1 MYQAVIANLV
11 TIGWAMLIFLAA
23 YLANVTFSLWYNI
36 KLQKEQFSREKLI
49 TSGLKILTFVV
60 GLTLLCISV
69 TTLPLFANEVGWAIP
84 EEYSDLFA
92 DLVIIGA
99 VLLVS
104 CKYIKEAFTKFTAIL
119 NAGPVDNV
127 ETADNTQ
134 ETEPATNP
142 IGFAVGKDV
151 TENEQ

>member
-36 KLQKEQFSREKLI
+36 KLQKEQFSHEKLI
-49 TSGLKILTFVV
+49 TGGLKVLTFVV

-127 ETADNTQ
+127 ETVDNTQ
-134 ETEPATNP
+134 EAEPATNP
-142 IGFAVGKDV
+142 IGFTAGKDV

>member
-49 TSGLKILTFVV
+49 TGGLKVLTFVV

-69 TTLPLFANEVGWAIP
+69 TTLPLFANDVGWAIP
-84 EEYSDLFA
+84 AEYTDLFA

-104 CKYIKEAFTKFTAIL
+104 CKYIKEAFTKFAAIL
-119 NAGPVDNV
+119 NAGPVDIVGNV
-127 ETADNTQ
+127 DNTQ
-134 ETEPATNP
+134 EAEPAANP
-142 IGFAVGKDV
+142 IGVTVGKEV
-151 TENEQ
+151 NENE

>member
-127 ETADNTQ
+127 ETVDNTQ
-134 ETEPATNP
+134 EAEPAANP
-142 IGFAVGKDV
+142 IGLAVGKGV

>member
-127 ETADNTQ
+127 ETVDNTQ
-134 ETEPATNP
+134 EAEPDTNP
-142 IGFAVGKDV
+142 IGFTVGKDV